1 MTQADFAYH
10 ALRDGSALSNTAA
23 ILADADAAREE
34 WCADAEAAGLTVIQ
48 QGGLS
53 GYSSQN
59 FDSGIAAF
67 GDIMLVDCREA
78 GAASL
83 AALTYIDEAAARSG
97 AGLVVSVS
105 PESLEAVFACVS
117 NCDADFLVDPTPAER
132 IVALGQVIA
141 HAPRARVREL
151 SDDDRTTLLRLTEQV
166 GEIAAK
172 LESMG
177 QAGLSPQGGAFRFE
191 SPGDAFKGENE
202 SEKSL
207 IRKPRPSLPD
217 PRLVR
222 EIIRHRQ
229 MRAKFFDGDF
239 FADPAWDIL
248 LDLTAAR
255 AEHKRVSVTSLC
267 IASGVPPTTALRWI
281 TQLIEA
287 GLLERVQ
294 DDTDK
299 RRAFIALTDKAAHA
313 MAEYFAAIGAGAGK
327 GV

>member
-10 ALRDGSALSNTAA
+10 AISDGSAVSNTAA

-34 WCADAEAAGLTVIQ
+34 WCADAEAAGLTVIRQ
-48 QGGLS
+48 CGLS
-53 GYSSQN
+53 D
-59 FDSGIAAF
+59 FSGQSLHQHIGAL
-67 GDIMLVDCREA
+67 GDILLVDCRDA
-78 GAASL
+78 GAAAL
-83 AALTYIDEAAARSG
+83 AGLARIDDAASRSG
-97 AGLVVSVS
+97 VGLVVSVS
-105 PESLEAVFACVS
+105 PEALEAVFACVS

-151 SDDDRTTLLRLTEQV
+151 SADDRTTLLRLTEQV
-166 GEIAAK
+166 GEIAAR

-191 SPGDAFKGENE
+191 SPGNAFRGQNENE
-202 SEKSL
+202 TSL

-222 EIIRHRQ
+222 EIIRQRQ
-229 MRAKFFDGDF
+229 MRAKFFEGDF

-313 MAEYFAAIGAGAGK
+313 MAEYFAAIGAGAGNAR
-327 GV
+327 